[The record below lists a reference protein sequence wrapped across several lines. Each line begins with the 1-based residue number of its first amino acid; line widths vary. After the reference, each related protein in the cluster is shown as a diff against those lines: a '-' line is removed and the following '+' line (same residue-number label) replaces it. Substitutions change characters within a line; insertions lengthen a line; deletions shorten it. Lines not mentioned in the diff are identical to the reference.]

1 MAVTEE
7 TTEVSEDVQEDK
19 PTAVA
24 EPAVKVSKKQSAKA
38 KRGTLD
44 KV

>member
-1 MAVTEE
+1 MAKAKA
-7 TTEVSEDVQEDK
+7 EVSEDVQEDK